1 MSNESRRDFLNRT
14 ALVAAGLSLGSWKSL
29 SHGLRHSPEGSV
41 GLLFD
46 ETDLPR
52 MRETVKHPRFAPYW
66 RSLADADLDADM
78 KFLREELKLTSHVYD
93 MARARVILE
102 RTSFAYVISRDRKQ
116 LEVAKLA
123 IEKILAYP
131 KWDYFYEGGEFTIG
145 LQRAPEAT
153 IAMAFALDWMGS
165 ELSAEMRSEMER
177 QIGEKGAPACYRTL
191 WGMLHPDRVR
201 GWTLDINSDYR
212 YRGTI
217 DLSRWPIILNSTNL
231 KVIPIAGLGIA
242 GCLLAGKH
250 PQADRWRD
258 LAIQSARA
266 FAPMFGSDGSYEE
279 GVSYWGYTALHLAL
293 FAEVLHRKQGTD
305 IRSLIDFPGSVRYG
319 LQMSMPTIGKPRDCV
334 NFGDASLVGDTSVAA
349 WVARNHK
356 DRISQFVV
364 TQIGE
369 ISSHYSIV
377 WFDPAVTPQTPG
389 PELYDARFAIDWV
402 VSRTGWDEASTVVAM
417 RSGLPANHEHADRN
431 SIILKTRGER
441 LFHDP
446 FKASYS
452 YTEPDWLLR
461 KTEAHSAILIN
472 GKGHQ
477 YHDGKEGT
485 NSSWAE
491 AHITKY
497 KSNEGYM
504 VTTSDAS
511 EAYRLVSPSVDHV
524 RRTLVFVKPDV
535 LIVHD
540 DVKLKEPGSVQ
551 ARFQIYNEDGKGKG
565 SARKSGFSIGRPRAS
580 LAATVLSSGTPTIK
594 VSKLD
599 LPEKIGVFPFVEV
612 ENPTSTE
619 HQIITVCSL
628 GGPGAKGIDFKTK
641 RDKDTWTISGKQGAK
656 SFTVVL
662 SPGKEVEVR
671 QE

>member
-1 MSNESRRDFLNRT
+1 MNNESRRDFLNRT

-29 SHGLRHSPEGSV
+29 DHGLRTPSSAAS

-46 ETDLPR
+46 ESDLAR
-52 MRETVKHPRFAPYW
+52 MRETVKHPTFAPYW
-66 RSLADADLDADM
+66 QMLAGADLDADT
-78 KFLREELKLTSHVYD
+78 KFLRDELKLTSHVYD

-102 RTSFAYVISRDRKQ
+102 RTSFAYVISQDKKQ
-116 LEVAKLA
+116 FEVAKLA
-123 IEKILAYP
+123 IEKILQYP
-131 KWDYFYEGGEFTIG
+131 KWDYFYEGGEFSIG

-153 IAMAFALDWMGS
+153 IAMSFALDWLGK
-165 ELSAEMRSEMER
+165 ELSPKLKAEMER

-201 GWTLDINSDYR
+201 GWSLDINSDYR

-250 PQADRWRD
+250 PQANRWRD

-266 FAPMFGSDGSYEE
+266 FAPMFGTDGSYEE

-293 FAEVLHRKQGTD
+293 FAEVLYRQQGTD
-305 IRSLIDFPGSVRYG
+305 IRSLIDFPGTVRYG

-334 NFGDASLVGDTSVAA
+334 NFSDASVIGDTSVAA

-364 TQIGE
+364 TQVGE
-369 ISSHYSIV
+369 ISSHYAIV
-377 WFDPAVTPQTPG
+377 WFDPTVVPQTPG
-389 PELYDARFAIDWV
+389 PELHDARFAIDWV

-431 SIILKTRGER
+431 SIILKSRGER

-461 KTEAHSAILIN
+461 KTEAHTAVLIN

-491 AHITKY
+491 ARITEY
-497 KSNEGYM
+497 KAGDGY
-504 VTTSDAS
+504 VVVASDAS
-511 EAYRLVSPSVDHV
+511 EAYRLVTPSVEHV
-524 RRTLVFVKPDV
+524 HRTLVFLKPDV
-535 LIVHD
+535 VIIAD
-540 DVKLKEPGSVQ
+540 DVKLKEAGTMQ
-551 ARFQIYNEDGKGKG
+551 ARFQIFNEDGKGKG
-565 SARKSGFSIGRPRAS
+565 TALKSGFRIERPNAS
-580 LAATVLSSGTPTIK
+580 VVAVVQSSGKSAVK
-594 VSKLD
+594 VSRLD

-612 ENPTSTE
+612 ESGASTD
-619 HQIITVCSL
+619 HRIITMCSL
-628 GGPGAKGIDFKTK
+628 GAPGARGIDFQAK
-641 RDKDTWTISGKQGAK
+641 RDKDTWTISGRQGTK
-656 SFTVVL
+656 SFRVVL
-662 SPGKEVEVR
+662 TPGKQVEVR

>member
-14 ALVAAGLSLGSWKSL
+14 ALVAAGLSFGSWKSL
-29 SHGLRHSPEGSV
+29 NHAPRTSPNRSA

-52 MRETVKHPRFAPYW
+52 MRETIKHPRFAAFW
-66 RSLADADLDADM
+66 RSFADADLDADT

-93 MARARVILE
+93 MARARIILE
-102 RTSFAYVISRDRKQ
+102 RTSFAYVISQDRKQ
-116 LEVAKLA
+116 FDVARLA

-131 KWDYFYEGGEFTIG
+131 KWDYFFEGGEFTIG

-153 IAMAFALDWMGS
+153 IAMAFALDWMEK
-165 ELSAEMRSEMER
+165 ELPPQMRSEMES
-177 QIGEKGAPACYRTL
+177 QIAEKGAPACYRTL

-293 FAEVLHRKQGTD
+293 FAEVLYRQQGTD
-305 IRSLIDFPGSVRYG
+305 IRSIIDFPGTVRYG
-319 LQMSMPTIGKPRDCV
+319 LQMSMPTAGKPRDCV
-334 NFGDASLVGDTSVAA
+334 NFSDASVIGDTSVAA
-349 WVARNHK
+349 WVAKNHK

-369 ISSHYSIV
+369 ISSHYAIV
-377 WFDPAVTPQTPG
+377 WYDPTVAPQTPG
-389 PELYDARFAIDWV
+389 PELHDARFAIDWV
-402 VSRTGWDEASTVVAM
+402 VARTGWDEASTVVAM
-417 RSGLPANHEHADRN
+417 RSGLPANHEHSDRN

-461 KTEAHSAILIN
+461 KTEAHSAVLIN

-477 YHDGKEGT
+477 YHNGKEGT
-485 NSSWAE
+485 NASWAE
-491 AHITKY
+491 ARITEY
-497 KSNEGYM
+497 TARDGY
-504 VTTSDAS
+504 VVVTSDAS
-511 EAYRLVSPSVDHV
+511 DAYRLVTPSVQHV
-524 RRTLVFVKPDV
+524 RRTLVFVKPDI
-535 LIVHD
+535 LIIFD
-540 DVKLKEPGSVQ
+540 DVNLKEPGSVQ

-565 SARKSGFSIGRPRAS
+565 SARPLGFLIDRPKAS
-580 LAATVLSSGTPTIK
+580 LVAVVMGSGVATIK
-594 VSKLD
+594 EGKLD
-599 LPEKIGVFPFVEV
+599 LPEKLGVFPFIEV
-612 ENPTSTE
+612 ENPVSTE
-619 HQIITVCSL
+619 HQILTMCSM
-628 GGPGAKGIDFKTK
+628 GGPGAREIDFSTK
-641 RDKDTWTISGKQGAK
+641 LDKDTWIISGKQGTR
-656 SFTVVL
+656 SFTVML
-662 SPGKEVEVR
+662 SPGKEVEVL

>member
-14 ALVAAGLSLGSWKSL
+14 ALVAAGLSLTSLKSF
-29 SHGLRHSPEGSV
+29 SRVPGPSPASST

-46 ETDLPR
+46 EADLPR

-66 RSLADADLDADM
+66 RSLADANLDADT
-78 KFLREELKLTSHVYD
+78 KFLREELKVTSHVYD
-93 MARARVILE
+93 MARARIILE
-102 RTSFAYVISRDRKQ
+102 RTSFAYVISQDRKQ
-116 LEVAKLA
+116 FDVAKLA
-123 IEKILAYP
+123 IEKILEYP
-131 KWDYFYEGGEFTIG
+131 KWDYFYEGGEFSIG

-153 IAMAFALDWMGS
+153 IAMAFALDWLGK
-165 ELSAEMRSEMER
+165 ELTPELKAEMER
-177 QIGEKGAPACYRTL
+177 QIGDKGAPACYRTL

-201 GWTLDINSDYR
+201 GWSLDINSDYR

-266 FAPMFGSDGSYEE
+266 FAPMFGTDGSYEE

-293 FAEVLHRKQGTD
+293 FAEVLYRQQGTD
-305 IRSLIDFPGSVRYG
+305 IRSLIDFPGTVRYG
-319 LQMSMPTIGKPRDCV
+319 LQMSMPTTGKPRDCV
-334 NFGDASLVGDTSVAA
+334 NFSDASIVGDTSVAA
-349 WVARNHK
+349 WVAKNHK
-356 DRISQFVV
+356 DRIAQFVV
-364 TQIGE
+364 TQVGE
-369 ISSHYSIV
+369 ISSHYAIV
-377 WFDPAVTPQTPG
+377 WFDAGIAPQTPG
-389 PELYDARFAIDWV
+389 PDLYDARFAIDWV

-417 RSGLPANHEHADRN
+417 RSGLPANHEHSDRN

-461 KTEAHSAILIN
+461 KTEAHSAVLVN

-491 AHITKY
+491 ARITEY
-497 KSNEGYM
+497 KAWDGY
-504 VTTSDAS
+504 VVVTSDAS
-511 EAYRLVSPSVDHV
+511 DAYRLVTPSVEHV
-524 RRTLVFVKPDV
+524 YRTLVFLKPDV
-535 LIVHD
+535 LIVFD
-540 DVKLKEPGSVQ
+540 DVKLKEAGTVQ

-565 SARKSGFSIGRPRAS
+565 AVEKSGFRIVRPNAS
-580 LAATVLSSGTPTIK
+580 VTALVQSSGNPTIK

-612 ENPTSTE
+612 ENPRSME
-619 HQIITVCSL
+619 HQIITACSL
-628 GGPGAKGIDFKTK
+628 GGPADKGIEFRTK
-641 RDKDTWTISGKQGAK
+641 RDKGTWTVTGTQGGKD
-656 SFTVVL
+656 FTVVL
-662 SPGKEVEVR
+662 SPGKEVEVV
-671 QE
+671 QK

>member
-1 MSNESRRDFLNRT
+1 MTNESRRDFLNKT
-14 ALVAAGLSLGSWKSL
+14 ALVTAGLSFGSWKSL
-29 SHGLRHSPEGSV
+29 NHGPRTSPDRSA

-46 ETDLPR
+46 EADLPR
-52 MRETVKHPRFAPYW
+52 MRETVKHPRFAPFW
-66 RSLADADLDADM
+66 RSLADADLDADT

-102 RTSFAYVISRDRKQ
+102 RTSFAYVISQDRKQ
-116 LEVAKLA
+116 FDVAKLA

-131 KWDYFYEGGEFTIG
+131 KWDYFFEGGEFTIG

-153 IAMAFALDWMGS
+153 IAMAFALDWMGK
-165 ELSAEMRSEMER
+165 ELSPQMRLEMEN
-177 QIGEKGAPACYRTL
+177 QIAEKGAPACYRTL

-242 GCLLAGKH
+242 GCLLDGKH
-250 PQADRWRD
+250 PQAGRWRD

-293 FAEVLHRKQGTD
+293 FAEVLYRRQGTD
-305 IRSLIDFPGSVRYG
+305 IRSLIDFPGTVRYG

-334 NFGDASLVGDTSVAA
+334 NFSDASLVGDTSVAS
-349 WVARNHK
+349 WVARNHR

-369 ISSHYSIV
+369 ISSHYAIV
-377 WFDPAVTPQTPG
+377 WFDPTVAPQTPG
-389 PELYDARFAIDWV
+389 PELHDVRFAIDWV
-402 VSRTGWDEASTVVAM
+402 VSRTGWDEESTVVAM

-431 SIILKTRGER
+431 SVILKTRGER

-452 YTEPDWLLR
+452 YTEPHWLLR
-461 KTEAHSAILIN
+461 KTEAHSAVLIN

-491 AHITKY
+491 ARITEY
-497 KSNEGYM
+497 TARDGCM
-504 VTTSDAS
+504 VAASDAT
-511 EAYRLVSPSVDHV
+511 EAYRLVTPVVDHV
-524 RRTLVFVKPDV
+524 RRTLVFLKPDV
-535 LIVHD
+535 VIICD
-540 DVKLKEPGSVQ
+540 DVKLKEPGTVQ
-551 ARFQIYNEDGKGKG
+551 VRFQIYNEDGKGKG
-565 SARKSGFSIGRPRAS
+565 FVRKSGFAIERPNAS
-580 LAATVLSSGTPTIK
+580 LAAMVQSSGIPTI
-594 VSKLD
+594 SLGKLD
-599 LPEKIGVFPFVEV
+599 LPEEIGVYPFIEV
-612 ENPTSTE
+612 GNPASTD
-619 HQIITVCSL
+619 HRIITACSM
-628 GGPGAKGIDFKTK
+628 GGPGAKGMDFKTK
-641 RDKDTWTISGKQGAK
+641 RDKETWTISGKQGK
-656 SFTVVL
+656 RNFTVVF
-662 SPGKEVEVR
+662 SPGKEVEVQ